1 MQLSRF
7 RAVIFDMDG
16 LLLDTER
23 RALESFNQ
31 VCAQLGLGDRFDLF
45 ARCIGANAAAG
56 ERVLREGLPA
66 SVDYLEFTRQWNI
79 VHSAAN
85 DARAVPLKSGALEL
99 LEALA
104 AAAVP
109 CAVATST
116 GSARALAKLGHAG
129 ILQHFAAIT
138 AGDEVERSK
147 PYPDIYLR
155 AAAKLGAAPAHC
167 LALEDSEHG
176 VRAALGAGMTVIQV
190 PDLLAPSPEFRAL
203 GHAVMDDLH
212 AVRELLL
219 PG

>member
-1 MQLSRF
+1 
-7 RAVIFDMDG
+7 MDG

-23 RALESFNQ
+23 LALESFNQ

-45 ARCIGANAAAG
+45 ARCIGTNAAAG
-56 ERVLREGLPA
+56 EEALRAGLPA
-66 SVDYLEFTRQWNI
+66 TVDYLEFNRQWDV
-79 VHSAAN
+79 VHAAAN
-85 DARAVPLKSGALEL
+85 AARSPPLKRGVVEL
-99 LEALA
+99 LEALGA
-104 AAAVP
+104 AAMP

-116 GSARALAKLGHAG
+116 GSDRALAKLGQAG

-155 AAAKLGAAPAHC
+155 AAAKLSAPPGQC
-167 LALEDSEHG
+167 LALEDSELG
-176 VRAALGAGMTVIQV
+176 VRAALAAGMTVIQV

-203 GHAVMDDLH
+203 GHAVIDDLH

-219 PG
+219 SD